1 MKKICYVVTVP
12 ITIRAFFVPQ
22 LQYLA
27 EHGFEVHVICSE
39 DDELQELLGEKIKY
53 IPLNMPRGIS
63 FGGTIK
69 AIRELTRIFKREKY
83 DLVQYS
89 TPNAAFNA
97 SIASKVAKIRIRNYH
112 LMGLRYEG
120 DHGLKRTILKMME
133 KISCSL
139 STDIEC
145 VSNSN
150 MEIALRDNIFPR
162 SKATIVWNGST
173 GGVDLERFDISKK
186 TEWRRAIREK
196 YGIAEE
202 QTVFGFVG
210 RITRDKGINELLGA
224 FQNLFSSA
232 PNSILMLVGN
242 FEGEEELDQEK
253 VHWAKQSENVMF
265 VSSVHDVERYYAA
278 LDVLVLPSY
287 REGFGNVVIEAEAMG
302 VPVVV
307 SNIPG
312 PIDAMQ
318 NEVTGLQSKL
328 KDQNDLCEKMKRLLN
343 EDTRRKYSV
352 AAREFVEQS
361 FDSKVLREKIYQRK
375 RELLSESL

>member
-39 DDELQELLGEKIKY
+39 DDGLQELLGEKIKY

-97 SIASKVAKIRIRNYH
+97 SIASKVAKIRIRDYH

-139 STDIEC
+139 STHIEC

-150 MEIALRDNIFPR
+150 MEIALKDKIFSR
-162 SKATIVWNGST
+162 EKATVVWNGST

-186 TEWRRAIREK
+186 AQWRQKIREK
-196 YGIAEE
+196 YEIKEE
-202 QTVFGFVG
+202 KIVFGFVG
-210 RITRDKGINELLGA
+210 RITRDKGINELFGA
-224 FQNLFSSA
+224 FQNLLSKA
-232 PNSILMLVGN
+232 PDSILMLVGD
-242 FEGEEELDQEK
+242 FEGVEELEQEK
-253 VHWAKQSENVMF
+253 LHWAKESKNVIF
-265 VSSVHDVERYYAA
+265 VSNVQDVEKYYAA

-287 REGFGNVVIEAEAMG
+287 REGFGNVIIESEAMG
-302 VPVVV
+302 IPVIV

-312 PIDAMQ
+312 PIDAMC
-318 NEVTGLQSKL
+318 NEVTGLQTRL
-328 KDQNDLCEKMKRLLN
+328 KDQNDLYRKMERLLN
-343 EDTRRKYSV
+343 DNIRRTYSA
-352 AAREFVEQS
+352 AARKFVEES
-361 FDSKVLREKIYQRK
+361 FDSKILCDKIYQRK
-375 RELLSESL
+375 RELLSE

>member
-39 DDELQELLGEKIKY
+39 DDGLQELLGEKIKY

-139 STDIEC
+139 STHIEC

-150 MEIALRDNIFPR
+150 MEIALKDKIFSR
-162 SKATIVWNGST
+162 EKATVVWNGST
-173 GGVDLERFDISKK
+173 GGVDLERFDISRKAQ
-186 TEWRRAIREK
+186 WRNEIREK
-196 YGIAEE
+196 YKIEE
-202 QTVFGFVG
+202 ERIVFGFVG
-210 RITRDKGINELLGA
+210 RITRDKGINELFGA
-224 FQNLFSSA
+224 FQNLFSKT
-232 PNSILMLVGN
+232 PNSTLMLVGD
-242 FEGEEELDQEK
+242 FEGVEDLEQDKL
-253 VHWAKQSENVMF
+253 HWAEESKSVIF
-265 VSSVHDVERYYAA
+265 VSSVQDVEKYYAA

-287 REGFGNVVIEAEAMG
+287 REGFGNVIIESEAMG
-302 VPVVV
+302 VPVIV

-312 PIDAMQ
+312 PIDAMC
-318 NEVTGLQSKL
+318 NEETGLQIRL
-328 KDQNDLCEKMKRLLN
+328 KDQNDLYRKMERLLSDN
-343 EDTRRKYSV
+343 IRRTYSA
-352 AAREFVEQS
+352 AARKFVEES
-361 FDSKVLREKIYQRK
+361 FDSKILCDKIYQRK
-375 RELLSESL
+375 RELLKL

>member
-39 DDELQELLGEKIKY
+39 DDGLQELLGEKIKY
-53 IPLNMPRGIS
+53 ISLNMPRGIS

-69 AIRELTRIFKREKY
+69 AIKELTRIFKREKY

-97 SIASKVAKIRIRNYH
+97 SIASKVAKIEIRNYH

-150 MEIALRDNIFPR
+150 MEIALKDKIFSR
-162 SKATIVWNGST
+162 EKASVVWNGST
-173 GGVDLERFDISKK
+173 GGVDLKRFDISKK
-186 TEWRRAIREK
+186 EQWRKEIRGK
-196 YGIAEE
+196 YKIEE
-202 QTVFGFVG
+202 ERIVFGFVG
-210 RITRDKGINELLGA
+210 RITRDKGINELFGA
-224 FQNLFSSA
+224 FQNLLSKA
-232 PNSILMLVGN
+232 PNSTLMLVGD
-242 FEGEEELDQEK
+242 FEGVEDLEQDKL
-253 VHWAKQSENVMF
+253 HWAEESKSVIF
-265 VSSVHDVERYYAA
+265 VSSVQDVEKYYAA

-287 REGFGNVVIEAEAMG
+287 REGFGNVIIESEAMG
-302 VPVVV
+302 VPVIV
-307 SNIPG
+307 SKIPG
-312 PIDAMQ
+312 PIDAMC
-318 NEVTGLQSKL
+318 NEVTGLQTKL
-328 KDQNDLCEKMKRLLN
+328 KDQNDLYRKMKRLLSDN
-343 EDTRRKYSV
+343 IRRTYSA
-352 AAREFVEQS
+352 AARKFVEES
-361 FDSKVLREKIYQRK
+361 FDSKILCDKIYQRK
-375 RELLSESL
+375 RELLKL

>member
-1 MKKICYVVTVP
+1 MKKICYIVT
-12 ITIRAFFVPQ
+12 ISSTIRAFFVPQ

-27 EHGFEVHVICSE
+27 NNGFEVHVICSE
-39 DDELQELLGEKIKY
+39 DDGLQELLGEKIKY

-139 STDIEC
+139 STHIEC

-150 MEIALRDNIFPR
+150 MEIALKDKMFSRE
-162 SKATIVWNGST
+162 KATVVWNGST
-173 GGVDLERFDISKK
+173 GGVDLKRFDISKK
-186 TEWRRAIREK
+186 EQWRKEIRGK
-196 YGIAEE
+196 YKIEE
-202 QTVFGFVG
+202 ERIVFGFVG
-210 RITRDKGINELLGA
+210 RITRDKGINELFGA
-224 FQNLFSSA
+224 FQNLLSET
-232 PNSILMLVGN
+232 PNSTLMLVGD
-242 FEGEEELDQEK
+242 FEGVEDLEQDKL
-253 VHWAKQSENVMF
+253 HWAEESKSVIF
-265 VSSVHDVERYYAA
+265 VSSVQDVEKYYAV
-278 LDVLVLPSY
+278 LDILVLPSY

-302 VPVVV
+302 VPVIV
-307 SNIPG
+307 SDISG

-318 NEVTGLQSKL
+318 DGKTGVQSKL
-328 KDQNDLCEKMKRLLN
+328 KDQNDLYEKMGRLLEEN
-343 EDTRRKYSV
+343 IRKSYSV
-352 AAREFVEQS
+352 EARKFVEES
-361 FDSKVLREKIYQRK
+361 FDSKVLCDKIYQRK
-375 RELLSESL
+375 RELLKL

>member
-12 ITIRAFFVPQ
+12 ITIRSFFVPQ

-27 EHGFEVHVICSE
+27 DNGFEVHVICSE
-39 DDELQELLGEKIKY
+39 DDGLQALLGEKIKY

-63 FGGTIK
+63 VGGTIT
-69 AIRELTRIFKREKY
+69 AIRELIRIFKREKY

-97 SIASKVAKIRIRNYH
+97 SIASKVAKIKIRNYH

-120 DHGLKRTILKMME
+120 DHGIKRTILKTME
-133 KISCSL
+133 KISCRL
-139 STDIEC
+139 STHIEC

-150 MEIALRDNIFPR
+150 MEIALKDKIFSR
-162 SKATIVWNGST
+162 EKATVVWNGST

-186 TEWRRAIREK
+186 TQWRQEIREK
-196 YGIAEE
+196 YKIKSEKI
-202 QTVFGFVG
+202 VFGFVG
-210 RITRDKGINELLGA
+210 RITRDKGINELFGA
-224 FQNLFSSA
+224 FQNLLSKEA
-232 PNSILMLVGN
+232 DSILMLVGD
-242 FEGEEELDQEK
+242 FERAEDLEQKKLN
-253 VHWAKQSENVMF
+253 WAKESKNVIF
-265 VSSVHDVERYYAA
+265 VSSVQDIEKYYAA
-278 LDVLVLPSY
+278 LDILILPSY

-318 NEVTGLQSKL
+318 DGMTGLQSKL
-328 KDQNDLCEKMKRLLN
+328 KDQNDLYEKMGRLLDEN
-343 EDTRRKYSV
+343 IRKSYS
-352 AAREFVEQS
+352 AEARKFVEES
-361 FDSKVLREKIYQRK
+361 FDSKILCDKICQRK
-375 RELLSESL
+375 RELLKL

>member
-1 MKKICYVVTVP
+1 M
-12 ITIRAFFVPQ
+12 
-22 LQYLA
+22 
-27 EHGFEVHVICSE
+27 
-39 DDELQELLGEKIKY
+39 
-53 IPLNMPRGIS
+53 
-63 FGGTIK
+63 
-69 AIRELTRIFKREKY
+69 
-83 DLVQYS
+83 
-89 TPNAAFNA
+89 
-97 SIASKVAKIRIRNYH
+97 
-112 LMGLRYEG
+112 
-120 DHGLKRTILKMME
+120 
-133 KISCSL
+133 
-139 STDIEC
+139 
-145 VSNSN
+145 
-150 MEIALRDNIFPR
+150 
-162 SKATIVWNGST
+162 
-173 GGVDLERFDISKK
+173 
-186 TEWRRAIREK
+186 
-196 YGIAEE
+196 
-202 QTVFGFVG
+202 
-210 RITRDKGINELLGA
+210 GA
-224 FQNLFSSA
+224 FQNLFSNA

-242 FEGEEELDQEK
+242 FEGEEELEQEK

-375 RELLSESL
+375 RELLSKSL

>member
-1 MKKICYVVTVP
+1 MKKICYIVTIP
-12 ITIRAFFVPQ
+12 STIRAFFVPQ

-27 EHGFEVHVICSE
+27 DNGFEVHVICSE
-39 DDELQELLGEKIKY
+39 DDGLQELLGEKIKY

-63 FGGTIK
+63 VGGTIT
-69 AIRELTRIFKREKY
+69 AIRKLVRIFKREKY

-89 TPNAAFNA
+89 TPNAAFNT
-97 SIASKVAKIRIRNYH
+97 SIASRAAKVKVRNYH

-120 DHGLKRTILKMME
+120 DHGIKRTILKTME
-133 KISCSL
+133 KISCRL
-139 STDIEC
+139 STHIEC
-145 VSNSN
+145 VSNSS

-186 TEWRRAIREK
+186 TEWRCAIREK

-242 FEGEEELDQEK
+242 FEGEEELEQEK

-375 RELLSESL
+375 RELLSKSL

>member
-1 MKKICYVVTVP
+1 MKKICYIVTIP
-12 ITIRAFFVPQ
+12 TTIRAFFVPQ
-22 LQYLA
+22 LSYLS
-27 EHGFEVHVICSE
+27 EQELEVHVICSE

-63 FGGTIK
+63 VGGTIK
-69 AIRELTRIFKREKY
+69 AIKELTRIFKREKY

-97 SIASKVAKIRIRNYH
+97 SIASKISEIKIRNYH

-120 DHGLKRTILKMME
+120 DQGIKRTILKTME
-133 KISCSL
+133 KISCKL
-139 STDIEC
+139 STHIEC

-242 FEGEEELDQEK
+242 FEGEEELEQEK

-375 RELLSESL
+375 RELLSKSL

>member
-63 FGGTIK
+63 VGGTIK
-69 AIRELTRIFKREKY
+69 AIKQLTRIFKKEKY

-97 SIASKVAKIRIRNYH
+97 SIASKISKTKIRNYH

-120 DHGLKRTILKMME
+120 DQGIKRTVLKAME
-133 KISCSL
+133 KISCKL
-139 STDIEC
+139 STHIEC

-173 GGVDLERFDISKK
+173 GGVDLERFDYRKRELWR
-186 TEWRRAIREK
+186 TELREK
-196 YGIAEE
+196 IGYKSTDFIYGLI
-202 QTVFGFVG
+202 G
-210 RITRDKGINELLGA
+210 RITKDKGINELLEA
-224 FQNLFSSA
+224 FFKINDGSKLFLIGNIEDEKKLDKKLWNRA
-232 PNSILMLVGN
+232 TANSDILIHEAVS
-242 FEGEEELDQEK
+242 DIEK
-253 VHWAKQSENVMF
+253 
-265 VSSVHDVERYYAA
+265 YYA
-278 LDVLVLPSY
+278 LIDVLVLPSY
-287 REGFGNVVIEAEAMG
+287 REGFGNVVIESGAVGTPAIITD
-302 VPVVV
+302 
-307 SNIPG
+307 IPG
-312 PIDAMQ
+312 PIDTIISGETALSVSPQ
-318 NEVTGLQSKL
+318 NAKELECSMRKIQVLDYSNMGVKAIKFVSSHFECGELNKRIL
-328 KDQNDLCEKMKRLLN
+328 ERKNKLCELG
-343 EDTRRKYSV
+343 
-352 AAREFVEQS
+352 
-361 FDSKVLREKIYQRK
+361 EK
-375 RELLSESL
+375 

>member
-27 EHGFEVHVICSE
+27 EHGFDVHVICSE
-39 DDELQELLGEKIKY
+39 DDGLQELLGEKIKY

-63 FGGTIK
+63 VGGTIK
-69 AIRELTRIFKREKY
+69 AIKQLTRIFKREKY

-97 SIASKVAKIRIRNYH
+97 SIASKISKTKIRNYH

-120 DHGLKRTILKMME
+120 DQGIERTVLKTME
-133 KISCSL
+133 KISCKL
-139 STDIEC
+139 STHIEC

-224 FQNLFSSA
+224 FQKLFSSA

-242 FEGEEELDQEK
+242 FEGEEELEQEK
-253 VHWAKQSENVMF
+253 MHWAKQSENVMF

-328 KDQNDLCEKMKRLLN
+328 KDQNDLCEKMKRLLS

>member
-39 DDELQELLGEKIKY
+39 DDGLQELLGEKIKY

-69 AIRELTRIFKREKY
+69 AIKELTRIFKREKY

-97 SIASKVAKIRIRNYH
+97 SIASKVAKIEIRNYH

-133 KISCSL
+133 KISCGL

-150 MEIALRDNIFPR
+150 MEIALKDKIFSR
-162 SKATIVWNGST
+162 EKATVVWNGST
-173 GGVDLERFDISKK
+173 GGVDLSRFDVTQRNK
-186 TEWRRAIREK
+186 WRKEIRTA
-196 YGIAEE
+196 YGYREE
-202 QTVFGFVG
+202 DFVYGFVG
-210 RITRDKGINELLGA
+210 RITRDKGIDELLEA
-224 FQNLFSSA
+224 FLEMKTDAKLFLIGKLENPKTLNQEILKRAKEHSS
-232 PNSILMLVGN
+232 IR
-242 FEGEEELDQEK
+242 FCD
-253 VHWAKQSENVMF
+253 
-265 VSSVHDVERYYAA
+265 SVIDIERYYAA
-278 LDVLVLPSY
+278 IDVLVLPSY
-287 REGFGNVVIEAEAMG
+287 REGFGNVVIEAGALG
-302 VPVVV
+302 TPAIV
-307 SNIPG
+307 SDIPG
-312 PIDAMQ
+312 PIDTIECGRTALVVPPKDVGTLKSLMQ
-318 NEVTGLQSKL
+318 QIRE
-328 KDQNDLCEKMKRLLN
+328 KDYLDMGKNAAVFVKKKFDSDILCGKILERKKRLLG
-343 EDTRRKYSV
+343 
-352 AAREFVEQS
+352 
-361 FDSKVLREKIYQRK
+361 I
-375 RELLSESL
+375 